1 MLTTT
6 LGVWI
11 RDGPL
16 GHWWAAAWSYVREN
30 TRLRAELAETA
41 TELESVETDLTG
53 LLLLARAEEAHG
65 GRPDA
70 G

>member
-1 MLTTT
+1 M
-6 LGVWI
+6 
-11 RDGPL
+11 
-16 GHWWAAAWSYVREN
+16 REN